1 MQQLMTLNRTLQ
13 QPRLWQGALWAL
25 TGLFGLAAA
34 LLAAQ
39 LTWQFLSPTPQVAS
53 GPLAVSSSGSQ
64 VTNLASLKSRH
75 IFGNPVTAVVNTTR
89 QQEAPLTRLNLRLLG
104 VSASSVPERSAAII
118 EQAGQQSTYS
128 PGDLLNNTQVKVLE
142 IFADRVILENQGRR
156 ETLELEGIGELSP
169 GLSLT
174 MGAQRGQESGQ
185 VPVPQT
191 QTQTQTQTRV
201 PAPLTQ
207 NQAQVPAPLAQNVLE
222 YVRISPVRQGAS
234 IQGYRLQ
241 ANKNPEVF
249 NAAGFQNGDLA
260 IAINGQS
267 LTDMNTAMAL
277 TRSLGSMTEI
287 TVTVLRQGKTI
298 DLELAVPAELKSN

>member
-1 MQQLMTLNRTLQ
+1 MQQLLIRLNPMQR
-13 QPRLWQGALWAL
+13 PRVWQGALWAL
-25 TGLFGLAAA
+25 TALFALAAA

-39 LTWQFLSPTPQVAS
+39 LTWQLLSPAPQVAS
-53 GPLAVSSSGSQ
+53 GPLAQ
-64 VTNLASLKSRH
+64 DTRASATVDLNAIKARN
-75 IFGNPVTAVVNTTR
+75 IFGNAAAGAVVQTQQTT
-89 QQEAPLTRLNLRLLG
+89 APLTRLNLRLLG

-142 IFADRVILENQGRR
+142 IYADRVILENQGRR

-174 MGAQRGQESGQ
+174 MGAQRGDSGGSPQPQQQQQQQQQQQPRQPQPQ
-185 VPVPQT
+185 VQRAEAIS
-191 QTQTQTQTRV
+191 QG
-201 PAPLTQ
+201 
-207 NQAQVPAPLAQNVLE
+207 VLE
-222 YVRISPVRQGAS
+222 YVSISPVRQGAS

-241 ANKNPEVF
+241 PKKNPELF
-249 NAAGFQNGDLA
+249 TAAGFQNGDLA

-277 TRSLGSMTEI
+277 TRSLGSMNNV

-298 DLELAVPAELKSN
+298 DLELAVPAQLPGN

>member
-1 MQQLMTLNRTLQ
+1 MQQLLIRLNPMQ
-13 QPRLWQGALWAL
+13 QPRVWQGALWAL
-25 TGLFGLAAA
+25 TALFALAAA

-39 LTWQFLSPTPQVAS
+39 LTWQLFSPAPQVAS
-53 GPLAVSSSGSQ
+53 GPLQVDASGSP
-64 VTNLASLKSRH
+64 VVNLNALKARN
-75 IFGNPVTAVVNTTR
+75 IFGNAGAAPVTQTR
-89 QQEAPLTRLNLRLLG
+89 QQDAPLTRLNLRLLG

-142 IFADRVILENQGRR
+142 IYADKVILENQGRR

-174 MGAQRGQESGQ
+174 MGAQRGSTETPRPQQQQQQQQHQQQQQQQQ
-185 VPVPQT
+185 VQ
-191 QTQTQTQTRV
+191 R
-201 PAPLTQ
+201 AE
-207 NQAQVPAPLAQNVLE
+207 VLSQS
-222 YVRISPVRQGAS
+222 VLDLVSISPVRQGAS

-241 ANKNPEVF
+241 AKKHPEVF
-249 NAAGFQNGDLA
+249 TAAGFQNGDLA

-277 TRSLGSMTEI
+277 TRSLGTMNNM

-298 DLELAVPAELKSN
+298 DLELAVPANLPGN

>member
-1 MQQLMTLNRTLQ
+1 MQNLITLNRVLQ
-13 QPRLWQGALWAL
+13 QPRVWQGSLWAI
-25 TGLFGLAAA
+25 TMVCAVAAA

-39 LTWQFLSPTPQVAS
+39 LTWQLFSPAPQIAS
-53 GPLAVSSSGSQ
+53 GPLKGDANRSAV
-64 VTNLASLKSRH
+64 VDLANLKARH
-75 IFGNPVTAVVNTTR
+75 IFGNASAAPVQQR
-89 QQEAPLTRLNLRLLG
+89 QQDAPLTRLNLRLLG
-104 VSASSVPERSAAII
+104 VSASSVPDRSAAII

-142 IFADRVILENQGRR
+142 IYADRVILENQGRR

-174 MGAQRGQESGQ
+174 MGAQRGQEQGQGAGTVTRQPQ
-185 VPVPQT
+185 VPAPQGQVPQT
-191 QTQTQTQTRV
+191 QTQV
-201 PAPLTQ
+201 PAPLG
-207 NQAQVPAPLAQNVLE
+207 QNVLE

-249 NAAGFQNGDLA
+249 TAAGFQNGDLA

-277 TRSLGSMTEI
+277 TRSLGTMTEI

-298 DLELAVPAELKSN
+298 DLELAVPAELQGNK